1 MGQGFNVHA
10 DLLTQTKDGR
20 DLNQLWADYQAVLAD
35 YNAQR
40 QTLVDFLSYPVGDAV
55 VSVPVIGTGG
65 AFERAT
71 EFGVPKGIRPGVS
84 YVDMAVPFDWYDLAA
99 RMTWQFLADATQQQV
114 DAIQNA
120 AIEAD
125 SQLVF
130 TNIMTRL
137 FDNTNTT
144 ATLKGNPYN
153 VYAFWNADGNVP
165 PPYRTKTFLS
175 THNHYTTTNGTV
187 LEATD
192 LDDLIENVTEH
203 GFTKQLGYRIVV
215 MINSAQAPTIR
226 AFRSAASNTVPGT
239 VDATHA
245 DWDFIPAQGTAS
257 SLLPRDVVLQ
267 GQQVANSLAGL
278 TVIGSYGDALIVQDD
293 YIPAGYLACFATGGQ
308 ASLNNPIAFRQHV
321 NPALQGMRLIAGP
334 KADYPLIESYYMR
347 GFGVGVLQRGAGA
360 VMQVVNSGT
369 YTAPITYTYL

>member
-1 MGQGFNVHA
+1 MGQGFNNHG
-10 DLLTQTKDGR
+10 DLLTVTKDGR
-20 DLNQLWADYQAVLAD
+20 DLNALWADYQAVLAD

-40 QTLVDFLSYPVGDAV
+40 QTLVDFLSYPVLDAI
-55 VSVPVIGTGG
+55 VSVPNIGSGG
-65 AFERAT
+65 SFERAT
-71 EFGVPKGIRPGVS
+71 EFGVPKGIRPGVG
-84 YVDMAVPFDWYDLAA
+84 YTDMAVPFDWYDLAA

-130 TNIMTRL
+130 NSIMTRL

-153 VYAFWNADGNVP
+153 VYAFWNNDGNVP
-165 PPYRTKTFLS
+165 PPYRTKTFLG

-203 GFTKQLGYRIVV
+203 GYTKQLGYRIVV
-215 MINSAQAPTIR
+215 MINAAQAPTIR

-245 DWDFIPAQGTAS
+245 DWDFIPAAGTAS
-257 SLLPRDVVLQ
+257 ALLPRDVVLQ

-293 YIPAGYLACFATGGQ
+293 YIPPGYLACFATGGQ

-321 NPALQGMRLIAGP
+321 NPSLQGMRLVAGP
-334 KADYPLIESYYMR
+334 KADYPLIESYYVR

-360 VMQVVNSGT
+360 VMQVVTGTT
-369 YTAPITYTYL
+369 YTPPTTYSYL

>member
-1 MGQGFNVHA
+1 MPAGFNVHA

-40 QTLVDFLSYPVGDAV
+40 QTLVDFLSYPVTDAI
-55 VSVPVIGTGG
+55 VSVPVIGAGG
-65 AFERAT
+65 KFERAS

-84 YVDMAVPFDWYDLAA
+84 YLDMAVGFDWYDLAA
-99 RMTWQFLADATQQQV
+99 RMTWQFLADATTEQV

-130 TNIMTRL
+130 NSIMTRV
-137 FDNTNTT
+137 FDPTT
-144 ATLKGNPYN
+144 YNATLKGNAYN
-153 VYAFWNADGNVP
+153 VYAFWNNDGNTP
-165 PPYRTKTFLS
+165 PPYRTNTFLS
-175 THNHYTTTNGTV
+175 THTHYTTTGTNV

-203 GFTKQLGYRIVV
+203 GYTKALGYRIVV
-215 MINSAQAPTIR
+215 MINKAQAPVIR
-226 AFRSAASNTVPGT
+226 SFRSASSNNGV

-245 DWDFIPAQGTAS
+245 DWDFIPSAGTAS

-278 TVIGSYGDALIVQDD
+278 NVIGSYGDVLIVQDD
-293 YIPAGYLACFATGGQ
+293 YIPPGYLLAFATGGS
-308 ASLNNPIAFRQHV
+308 AALNNPIAFRQH
-321 NPALQGMRLIAGP
+321 NNSALQGMRLVSGP
-334 KADYPLIESYYMR
+334 KADYPLIESYYVR
-347 GFGVGVLQRGAGA
+347 GFGLGILQRGGGA
-360 VMQVVNSGT
+360 VMQVVNSAT
-369 YTAPITYTYL
+369 YTPPTTYSYL

>member
-1 MGQGFNVHA
+1 MGQGFNNHA

-20 DLNQLWADYQAVLAD
+20 DLNSLWADYQAVLAD

-40 QTLVDFLSYPVGDAV
+40 QTLVDFLSYPTGDAI

-65 AFERAT
+65 QFERAT

-130 TNIMTRL
+130 TSIMTRL
-137 FDNTNTT
+137 FDNTNTS

-153 VYAFWNADGNVP
+153 VYAFWNNDGNVP
-165 PPYRTKTFLS
+165 PPYRTKTFLGS
-175 THNHYTTTNGTV
+175 HNHYTTTNGTV

-203 GFTKQLGYRIVV
+203 GYTKQLGYRIVV

-226 AFRSAASNTVPGT
+226 AFRSAASNNGV
-239 VDATHA
+239 VDATHG
-245 DWDFIPAQGTAS
+245 DWDFIPSQGTAS

-278 TVIGSYGDALIVQDD
+278 TVIGSYGDAIIVQDD

-308 ASLNNPIAFRQHV
+308 ASLNNPIAFRQHTNV
-321 NPALQGMRLIAGP
+321 ALQGMRLIAGP

-360 VMQVVNSGT
+360 VMQVVTGTT
-369 YTAPITYTYL
+369 YTPPTTYTYL